1 MMHFLHGAYKV
12 LHWTCVIAM
21 ISAAFAA
28 VPTIPGAI
36 GHFFTHIF
44 SGLAQAPDAISNIAQ
59 GFSGGAGTAHA
70 ATLPA
75 AGHAA
80 HAAAALP
87 ADPSSAL
94 AHAPDLGAEWMKTL
108 SPDLA
113 AQFKSLSP
121 SLMSKFNALSEPLR
135 NQFLNQLPAFTSNG
149 LSLTQAVESYCM

>member
-1 MMHFLHGAYKV
+1 MHFLHGAYKV

-21 ISAAFAA
+21 ISAALAA
-28 VPTIPGAI
+28 APTIPGAI
-36 GHFFTHIF
+36 GHFFTHLF
-44 SGLAQAPDAISNIAQ
+44 SGLAQAPDAVSNVVQ
-59 GFSGGAGTAHA
+59 GFSGGAGAAHA
-70 ATLPA
+70 ATAPV

-87 ADPSSAL
+87 VADPSSAL
-94 AHAPDLGAEWMKTL
+94 AAAPDLGAAWMNAL

-121 SLMSKFNALSEPLR
+121 PLMSKFNALSEPLR
-135 NQFLNQLPAFTSNG
+135 NQFLKQLPAFTSNG